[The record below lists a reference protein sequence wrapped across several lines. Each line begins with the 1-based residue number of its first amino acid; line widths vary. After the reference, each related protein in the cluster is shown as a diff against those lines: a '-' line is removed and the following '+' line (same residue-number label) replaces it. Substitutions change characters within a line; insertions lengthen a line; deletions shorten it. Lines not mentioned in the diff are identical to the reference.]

1 MSELTGVELAGS
13 GIAPRVVC
21 HDATAKDG
29 PCGSFIKSVGNSA
42 RAVILPIPPSTWTDW
57 RKLFDY
63 LNVRADAPGG
73 NYFRRHGDVF
83 MFHAGQGGTYTLQVP
98 DLKPGDAVIEL
109 FNGKRYNVA
118 PLSLATSI
126 PETWLFRVE
135 RK

>member
-13 GIAPRVVC
+13 GIDPKIVC
-21 HDATAKDG
+21 HDDAVQDG
-29 PCGSFIKSVGNSA
+29 PCGSFIKNLGDSA
-42 RAVILPIPPSTWTDW
+42 RAVILPVPPSSWTDW
-57 RKLFDY
+57 RKLFDH

-83 MFHAGQGGTYTLQVP
+83 MFHVGAKGTYVLQVP
-98 DLKPGDAVIEL
+98 DLKPGDAVVEL
-109 FNGKRYNVA
+109 FSGKRCNAA

-126 PETWLFRVE
+126 PETWLFRIE